1 MNETV
6 AVAVLAK
13 APIPGF
19 AKTRLIPALGAR
31 GAAML
36 QGRLVEHAVETACAA
51 AVGPV
56 SLWTA
61 PDETHPAFQSISAR
75 LAITLARQ
83 ADGDLGARMLAA
95 ITRANTCVL
104 VIGSDCPALTPD
116 HLCTAAEVLRNH
128 ADVAVIPAE
137 DGGYALIGMR
147 TPEPALF
154 SDMPWSTPGVMGET
168 RRRLRTLGL
177 TWHEPTT
184 LWDVDLPRD
193 LERMRAIGL
202 HDLIPPGG
210 A

>member
-1 MNETV
+1 
-6 AVAVLAK
+6 
-13 APIPGF
+13 
-19 AKTRLIPALGAR
+19 
-31 GAAML
+31 
-36 QGRLVEHAVETACAA
+36 
-51 AVGPV
+51 
-56 SLWTA
+56 
-61 PDETHPAFQSISAR
+61 
-75 LAITLARQ
+75 
-83 ADGDLGARMLAA
+83 MLAA

-116 HLCTAAEVLRNH
+116 HLRTAAEVLRHH
-128 ADVAVIPAE
+128 ADVVVIPAE

-147 TPEPALF
+147 RPEPALF
-154 SDMPWSTPGVMGET
+154 SDVPWSTPGVMDET

>member
-1 MNETV
+1 MNEPV

-19 AKTRLIPALGAR
+19 AKTRLIPVLGAR

-36 QGRLVEHAVETACAA
+36 QGRLVERAVETACAA

-56 SLWTA
+56 SLWAA
-61 PDETHPAFQSISAR
+61 PDETHPAFQSMSA
-75 LAITLARQ
+75 
-83 ADGDLGARMLAA
+83 LAA

-116 HLCTAAEVLRNH
+116 HLRTAAEVLRHH
-128 ADVAVIPAE
+128 ADVVVFPAE

-154 SDMPWSTPGVMGET
+154 SDVPWSTPGVMDET

-177 TWHEPTT
+177 TWHEPTR
-184 LWDVDLPRD
+184 LWDVDLPHD

-202 HDLIPPGG
+202 HDLIPSGD

>member
-1 MNETV
+1 MNEPVT
-6 AVAVLAK
+6 VAVLAK

-19 AKTRLIPALGAR
+19 AKTRLIPVLGAC

-36 QGRLVEHAVETACAA
+36 QGRLVERAVETACAA

-61 PDETHPAFQSISAR
+61 PDETHPAFQAISAR
-75 LAITLARQ
+75 LAIALARQ
-83 ADGDLGARMLAA
+83 AEGDLGARMLAA
-95 ITRANTCVL
+95 ITQANSCVL

-116 HLCTAAEVLRNH
+116 HLRTAAEVLRNR
-128 ADVAVIPAE
+128 ADVVVIPAE

-147 TPEPALF
+147 TPEPELF
-154 SDMPWSTPGVMGET
+154 SDMPWSTPGVMDET

-193 LERMRAIGL
+193 LVRMRAIGL
-202 HDLIPPGG
+202 HDLIPLGG